1 MPDLTGGIAMIT
13 AIYLYNLR
21 DNVDIE
27 DYKKWSVECDQK
39 TVNSFGGIKS
49 FKVFINQD
57 PGKKYDIF
65 EVIRVESWERWV
77 EIGRSPEM
85 EKLKKQ
91 HKELVDRQSMIK
103 LYGEEII

>member
-1 MPDLTGGIAMIT
+1 MIT
-13 AIYLYNLR
+13 AIYLYNLK

-39 TVNSFGGIKS
+39 TVNSFDGIES
-49 FKVFINQD
+49 FKVYINQN
-57 PGKKYDIF
+57 PEKTYDIF
-65 EVIRVESWERWV
+65 EVIEVESWERWT

-85 EKLKKQ
+85 DKLKEQ
-91 HKELVDRQSMIK
+91 HKELVDRKSMIK

>member
-1 MPDLTGGIAMIT
+1 MIT

-27 DYKKWSVECDQK
+27 DYKKWSVQYDQK

-49 FKVFINQD
+49 FKVFINQA